1 MTFCSL
7 IIDPYNVSL
16 ICFRKQSVYC
26 AVQELV
32 HVLVIKGTTCSTT
45 KSKGARYEELQL

>member
-7 IIDPYNVSL
+7 FIDPYNVSL

-32 HVLVIKGTTCSTT
+32 HVLVIKGTSTT